1 MYILILLLI
10 LSFFSCSIDNNV
22 VNRISGDITGLRNK
36 TGTVMYYSTDN
47 DSLSS
52 YITLYN
58 DTVINSVRYREII
71 NDYTREYYSF
81 TDDMIYRRYTTDDSL
96 TVNAPYLYTFLIE
109 NNTFTKDAQTHNYAY
124 DFSMHVDSLTDFS
137 HNGQIHQDAY
147 FVRKSIE
154 IITAADTLISCD
166 TLILSYE
173 EGMIGFR
180 KNNEWF
186 FIDSIIR

>member
-1 MYILILLLI
+1 MSILILLLI

-22 VNRISGDITGLRNK
+22 VNRISGDITGFRNE
-36 TGTVMYYSTDN
+36 TGTVLYYSTDN
-47 DSLSS
+47 DSLFS

-71 NDYTREYYSF
+71 NNYTRQYYSF
-81 TDDMIYRRYTTDDSL
+81 TDDMIYRRYTTDDSQ

-109 NNTFTKDAQTHNYAY
+109 DNTFRKKIQTHAY
-124 DFSMHVDSLTDFS
+124 EYNFIMHVDSLTDFT
-137 HNGQIHQDAY
+137 HNGQLHQDAY
-147 FVRKSIE
+147 FVRNSIE
-154 IITAADTLISCD
+154 IITAADTLSNSD

-173 EGMIGFR
+173 EGMIGF